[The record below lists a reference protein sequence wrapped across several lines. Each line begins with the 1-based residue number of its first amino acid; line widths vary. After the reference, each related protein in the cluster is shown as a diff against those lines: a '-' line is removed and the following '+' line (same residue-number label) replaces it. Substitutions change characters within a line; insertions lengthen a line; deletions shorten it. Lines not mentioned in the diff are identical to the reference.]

1 MTLARSRRWCALVM
15 RRHAKSFFLSTRFL
29 PRVKREAIEALYG
42 FFRYTDDLADE
53 GDAPVAV
60 RRAALAAVRDALDR
74 IDDRASA
81 ATLPWIP
88 ALRETLRAYAIDRS
102 QLARLVAG
110 CVSDLDPVRIATF
123 AELET
128 YAGAVAGTVGRCVI
142 PVLGAGDLDSCERAE
157 RLGIAMQLTNVLRDV
172 EEDARLGRSYLPL
185 AERAGVPLPEIM
197 REIAERARTLY
208 REAPILATRLPN
220 DGSRTALLTA
230 AVLYERILDR
240 LERRDYDPA
249 GGRVFVGVGA
259 KVRVAVRCA
268 LAAHTGFATIR

>member
-1 MTLARSRRWCALVM
+1 M
-15 RRHAKSFFLSTRFL
+15 
-29 PRVKREAIEALYG
+29 
-42 FFRYTDDLADE
+42 
-53 GDAPVAV
+53 
-60 RRAALAAVRDALDR
+60 
-74 IDDRASA
+74 
-81 ATLPWIP
+81 
-88 ALRETLRAYAIDRS
+88 
-102 QLARLVAG
+102 
-110 CVSDLDPVRIATF
+110 
-123 AELET
+123 
-128 YAGAVAGTVGRCVI
+128 I